1 MHIKPKVLNFGLS
14 QFFQLSFNV
23 KLTQLLPMIC
33 LRIYLYSLGILYFSL
48 KRTERIKIALCLN
61 YVLRPHLKAPQFYLR
76 SIETF
81 QGIFDHYY
89 EKLIMAHRPL
99 SEMMDFLHLHLRIT
113 GQEHLDEVA
122 ENGKGGI
129 LVTGHFGAVEFLPL
143 TLAMKGYKIAM
154 VCRFKTKKL
163 REELMK
169 RSEKTGVILIDADK
183 PNVAFRALKA
193 IKSGRILITEC
204 DEFSEWRPHHS
215 EQISVFGHRVSRD
228 KTLDF
233 FYHRAKVPA
242 FMGLI
247 RREKKGFTLSIDPLA
262 DGYRDISLAAKA
274 WERLESYILK
284 YPQQWYQWKGA
295 ATQLAEYIIQ
305 DRKDRRQR
313 IQHILTPRPDF
324 S

>member
-1 MHIKPKVLNFGLS
+1 MYTKPKVLSLGLS
-14 QFFQLSFNV
+14 QFLQLSFNV
-23 KLTQLLPMIC
+23 KLTQLLPLIC
-33 LRIYLYSLGILYFSL
+33 LRIYLYSLGIFYFSL
-48 KRTERIKIALCLN
+48 KRAERIKIALCLD
-61 YVLRPHLKAPQFYLR
+61 YVLRPYLKVPQFYLR
-76 SIETF
+76 SIKTF
-81 QGIFDHYY
+81 QGIIDHYC

-99 SEMMDFLHLHLRIT
+99 SEMMDFLRRHLRIT
-113 GQEHLDEVA
+113 GQGYLDKLA
-122 ENGKGGI
+122 ESGKGGI

-154 VCRFKTKKL
+154 ISRFKTKKL
-163 REELMK
+163 RKELMK
-169 RSEKTGVILIDADK
+169 RAEKTGVILIDADE

-233 FYHRAKVPA
+233 FYRRAKVPA

-247 RREKKGFTLSIDPLA
+247 RREKRGFTLSIDPLA
-262 DGYRDISLAAKA
+262 DGYKDVSLAAKA

-295 ATQLAEYIIQ
+295 ATQLAEYIMQDQKYRKQEIQ
-305 DRKDRRQR
+305 Y
-313 IQHILTPRPDF
+313 ILAPRPDF